1 MIILSIFYK
10 ICTFA
15 EMNVSSSLWA
25 KLFVNMP
32 SEVGIKEDG
41 FEPVQVGANQIQHR
55 SKVGVELPRAEP
67 IENLSAELPWREHA
81 QVLCHPFWRR
91 PRACL
96 QLVSPR
102 GQMWHLFWQM
112 AKFLKTIT
120 RIYSYFTMKF
130 ISKYVL
136 EKSNKGCMS

>member
-1 MIILSIFYK
+1 MHANNVLHEREEVIILSIFYK

-55 SKVGVELPRAEP
+55 SKVGVELP
-67 IENLSAELPWREHA
+67 
-81 QVLCHPFWRR
+81 
-91 PRACL
+91 
-96 QLVSPR
+96 
-102 GQMWHLFWQM
+102 
-112 AKFLKTIT
+112 
-120 RIYSYFTMKF
+120 
-130 ISKYVL
+130 
-136 EKSNKGCMS
+136 